1 MGTMKKTPA
10 GTLAAYP
17 YEQDGCTG
25 IAVGF
30 YDRETKRTRGVVF
43 LEVDAEGNV
52 SAIVD
57 GKTCGKV
64 VTEQI

>member
-1 MGTMKKTPA
+1 MNMMRKTAA
-10 GTLAAYP
+10 GTLSAYR

-30 YDRETKRTRGVVF
+30 YDRKTKRTRGVVF

-57 GKTCGKV
+57 GKTYKKA
-64 VTEQI
+64 